1 MVEAHAIV
9 KRYGPKTVL
18 DQVSVAVQPGQ
29 LTSFIGP
36 NGAGKST
43 LLSIMTRLVPAD
55 SGEVRLDGRPLSRYD
70 SRELARRI
78 SVLRQFNHVPMR
90 LTVRELVS
98 FGRFPYSQGRLT
110 KADEA
115 AVERALAAMELEDIQ
130 HKLLDQLSGGQ
141 RQRAFIAMVIAQETD
156 YVFLDEPLNNVD
168 MKHAVQ
174 VMKLLRRLVEE
185 EGRSVVVVMHDVNLA
200 AYYSDRV
207 VALKEGCVA
216 FDGPARDVM
225 EPATLKDV
233 FDIEVA
239 VGEVHSCRVCVYF
252 AEAAQLLANGRAA
265 QDVVVPGLR

>member
-9 KRYGPKTVL
+9 KRYGPRTVL
-18 DQVSVAVQPGQ
+18 NQVSVTVEPGQ

-55 SGEVRLDGRPLSRYD
+55 AGEVRLDGRPLARYD

-78 SVLRQFNHVPMR
+78 SVLRQFNHVPLR

-98 FGRFPYSQGRLT
+98 FGRFPYSHGRLT
-110 KADEA
+110 KADEE
-115 AVERALAAMELEDIQ
+115 AVDRALAAMELGDIQ

-141 RQRAFIAMVIAQETD
+141 RQRAFIAMVVAQETD

-216 FDGPARDVM
+216 FDGPAQDMM
-225 EPATLKDV
+225 EPAILKNV
-233 FDIEVA
+233 FGIDVA
-239 VGEVHSCRVCVYF
+239 VGEIHSCRVCVYF
-252 AEAAQLLANGRAA
+252 AEAEQLAANGHVA
-265 QDVVVPGLR
+265 QGAIAPRLK